1 MTKSKKEEEVVPDS
15 KLEGLPG
22 LTVKGVLQKEV
33 VRLDLG
39 GGTKPT
45 EGYVNIDVQY
55 YPGVDL
61 MLDVTK
67 LDEYFPAKSVDAIM
81 CRDTLQCFPYSQIRG
96 ILKRWQKVLKP
107 RSRLVIQCYDINQIL
122 EQFSKRVID
131 SNRFKLLVYG
141 KQSNEHTTYRNCFD
155 EEYLV
160 NLLQLSGFT
169 IQEVTHP
176 EMRIKVVAIREK

>member
-1 MTKSKKEEEVVPDS
+1 MTKSKKEEEGLPDS

-22 LTVKGVLQKEV
+22 LTVEGVLQKEV

-39 GGTKPT
+39 GGNKPT
-45 EGYVNIDVQY
+45 EGYVNVDIQY
-55 YPGVDL
+55 YPEVGL
-61 MLDVTK
+61 ILDVTK

-96 ILKRWQKVLKP
+96 ILKRWHKVLKP
-107 RSRLVIQCYDINQIL
+107 RSRLVIQCYDIDQIL
-122 EQFSKRVID
+122 EQFGKKAID
-131 SNRFKLLVYG
+131 FNRFKLLVYG
-141 KQSNEHTTYRNCFD
+141 KQSDEHTTYRNCFD
-155 EEYLV
+155 EGYLV

-169 IQEVTHP
+169 VQEVTRP